1 MKEYFPEIK
10 EIKYEGP
17 ESKNV
22 MAFKYYNKDEVIGG
36 KPMREHLKFAMSYWH
51 TLKAQGLDMF
61 GGDTMDRAW
70 NRYDDALEQAKAR
83 ADAGFEFMQK
93 IGMDYFC
100 FHDRDIINEAMTLK
114 ETNRLLDEIVDH
126 LEGLMKKTGIKLL
139 WGTTNAFSHPRFLHG
154 GATAPNADVFAYA
167 AAQGKKGNGDN
178 KKIRRG
184 KLCSLGRKRGLR
196 NSSEY

>member
-83 ADAGFEFMQK
+83 ADA
-93 IGMDYFC
+93 
-100 FHDRDIINEAMTLK
+100 
-114 ETNRLLDEIVDH
+114 
-126 LEGLMKKTGIKLL
+126 
-139 WGTTNAFSHPRFLHG
+139 
-154 GATAPNADVFAYA
+154 
-167 AAQGKKGNGDN
+167 
-178 KKIRRG
+178 RG
-184 KLCSLGRKRGLR
+184 PARGPG
-196 NSSEY
+196 